1 MLQTDKYVQNRD
13 GNWYIGSSRVEV
25 YSVIAAWN
33 QGYSPEEVQSSFPVL
48 SLVEVYGTILYYLE
62 HREELDTFFREAD
75 ARYHRLKAEA
85 EAANPEFY
93 HTMRERI
100 AKYRAAQAQHDV
112 AAS

>member
-1 MLQTDKYVQNRD
+1 MLETTRYIQNRD
-13 GNWYIGSSRVEV
+13 GNWYVSGSRVEV

-48 SLVEVYGTILYYLE
+48 SLVDIYGTILYYLE
-62 HREELDTFFREAD
+62 HRKQLDAFFRETD
-75 ARYHRLKAEA
+75 TQYHRLKAEA

-93 HTMRERI
+93 ATMRERT
-100 AKYRAAQAQHDV
+100 ARYRAAQAKHDV